1 MIGVS
6 KLWKRIKDFF
16 SERWR
21 KIVATGWWSVLTV
34 FAWELVEEALENLI
48 AYGISSVVALFI
60 TKALSTLAII
70 TATQGIKIG
79 VKKMAKFINPYIKT
93 LIYKE
98 GNDKMNLVN
107 KYFTKVWGNKITG
120 LFSGVTASLCAYWQ
134 PVFPVAT
141 GCWWFALLVGILFF
155 NLAIMFG
162 GETVK
167 QIIARFAEEHLTKE
181 QKRELKKIEHA
192 ERIVKEYEESVKI
205 LSQKQNQQ

>member
-1 MIGVS
+1 MVEKPKWWK
-6 KLWKRIKDFF
+6 KLMA
-16 SERWR
+16 S
-21 KIVATGWWSVLTV
+21 GLWSMTTI

-70 TATQGIKIG
+70 TATQGLKVGIKRF
-79 VKKMAKFINPYIKT
+79 VFPYIKT

-98 GNDKMNLVN
+98 GNDKMNLV
-107 KYFTKVWGNKITG
+107 KTYFTKAWGNKITG

-141 GCWWFALLVGILFF
+141 GCWWIALLVGVVFF

-181 QKRELKKIEHA
+181 QKKELKKIEKA
-192 ERIVKEYEESVKI
+192 EKVVKEYEESVK
-205 LSQKQNQQ
+205 LLATQKQNQQ

>member
-1 MIGVS
+1 MVEKPRWWKKLVS
-6 KLWKRIKDFF
+6 SGLWSMTTI
-16 SERWR
+16 
-21 KIVATGWWSVLTV
+21 

-70 TATQGIKIG
+70 TATQGLKVGIKRF
-79 VKKMAKFINPYIKT
+79 VFPYIKT

-98 GNDKMNLVN
+98 GNDKMNLV
-107 KYFTKVWGNKITG
+107 KTYFTKVWGNKITG

-141 GCWWFALLVGILFF
+141 GCWWIALLVGVVFF

-167 QIIARFAEEHLTKE
+167 QIIARFAEQHLSNE
-181 QKRELKKIEHA
+181 QKKELKKIEKA
-192 ERIVKEYEESVKI
+192 EKVVKEYEESVK
-205 LSQKQNQQ
+205 LLATQKQNQQ

>member
-1 MIGVS
+1 MVEKPKWWK
-6 KLWKRIKDFF
+6 KLMA
-16 SERWR
+16 S
-21 KIVATGWWSVLTV
+21 GLWSMTTI

-70 TATQGIKIG
+70 TATQGLKVGIKRF
-79 VKKMAKFINPYIKT
+79 VFPYIKT

-98 GNDKMNLVN
+98 GNDKMNLV
-107 KYFTKVWGNKITG
+107 KTYFTKVWGNKITG

-141 GCWWFALLVGILFF
+141 GCWWFALLVGIVFF
-155 NLAIMFG
+155 NLAIIFG

-181 QKRELKKIEHA
+181 QKKELKKIEKA
-192 ERIVKEYEESVKI
+192 EKVVKEYEESVK
-205 LSQKQNQQ
+205 LLATQKQNQQ

>member
-1 MIGVS
+1 MGKS
-6 KLWKRIKDFF
+6 KLWK
-16 SERWR
+16 
-21 KIVATGWWSVLTV
+21 KIIATGWWSVLTM

-70 TATQGIKIG
+70 TATQGLKIG
-79 VKKMAKFINPYIKT
+79 VKRLARFMQPYIKT

-98 GNDKMNLVN
+98 GNDKMNLV
-107 KYFTKVWGNKITG
+107 KTYFTKAWGNKITG

-141 GCWWFALLVGILFF
+141 GCWWIALLVGIVFF

-181 QKRELKKIEHA
+181 QKKELKKIEHA

-205 LSQKQNQQ
+205 LAQKQNQQ

>member
-1 MIGVS
+1 MVDKPRWWKKLVS
-6 KLWKRIKDFF
+6 SGLWSMTTI
-16 SERWR
+16 
-21 KIVATGWWSVLTV
+21 

-70 TATQGIKIG
+70 TATQGLKVGIKRF
-79 VKKMAKFINPYIKT
+79 VFPYIKT

-98 GNDKMNLVN
+98 GNDKMNLV
-107 KYFTKVWGNKITG
+107 KTYFTKVWGNKITG

-141 GCWWFALLVGILFF
+141 GCWWFALLVGVVFF

-181 QKRELKKIEHA
+181 QKKELKKIEKA
-192 ERIVKEYEESVKI
+192 EKVVKEYEESVK
-205 LSQKQNQQ
+205 LLATQKQNQQ

>member
-1 MIGVS
+1 MVEKPKWWK
-6 KLWKRIKDFF
+6 KLM
-16 SERWR
+16 SS
-21 KIVATGWWSVLTV
+21 GLWSMTTI

-70 TATQGIKIG
+70 TATQGLKVGIKR
-79 VKKMAKFINPYIKT
+79 FIFPYIKT

-98 GNDKMNLVN
+98 GNDKMNLV
-107 KYFTKVWGNKITG
+107 KTYFTKAWGNKITG

-141 GCWWFALLVGILFF
+141 GCWWIALLVGVVFF

-167 QIIARFAEEHLTKE
+167 QIIARFADEHLTKE
-181 QKRELKKIEHA
+181 QKKELKKIEKA
-192 ERIVKEYEESVKI
+192 EKVVKEYEESVK
-205 LSQKQNQQ
+205 LLATQKQNQQ

>member
-1 MIGVS
+1 MVEKPRWWKKLVS
-6 KLWKRIKDFF
+6 SGLWSMTTI
-16 SERWR
+16 
-21 KIVATGWWSVLTV
+21 

-70 TATQGIKIG
+70 TATQGLKVGIKRF
-79 VKKMAKFINPYIKT
+79 VFPYIKT

-98 GNDKMNLVN
+98 GNDKMNLV
-107 KYFTKVWGNKITG
+107 KTYFTKVWGNKITG

-141 GCWWFALLVGILFF
+141 GCWWIALLVGVVFF

-167 QIIARFAEEHLTKE
+167 QIIARFAEQHLSNE
-181 QKRELKKIEHA
+181 QKKELKKIEKA
-192 ERIVKEYEESVKI
+192 ERVVKEYEESVK
-205 LSQKQNQQ
+205 LLATQKQNQQ

>member
-1 MIGVS
+1 MVEKPKWWKKLVS
-6 KLWKRIKDFF
+6 SGLWSMTTI
-16 SERWR
+16 
-21 KIVATGWWSVLTV
+21 

-70 TATQGIKIG
+70 TATQGLKVGIKRF
-79 VKKMAKFINPYIKT
+79 VFPYIKT

-98 GNDKMNLVN
+98 GNDKMNLV
-107 KYFTKVWGNKITG
+107 KTYFTKVWGNKITG

-141 GCWWFALLVGILFF
+141 GCWWIALLVGVVFF

-167 QIIARFAEEHLTKE
+167 QIIARFAEQHLSNE
-181 QKRELKKIEHA
+181 QKKELKKIEKA
-192 ERIVKEYEESVKI
+192 ERVVKEYEESVK
-205 LSQKQNQQ
+205 LLATQKQNQQ

>member
-1 MIGVS
+1 MMEKPKWWK
-6 KLWKRIKDFF
+6 KLMA
-16 SERWR
+16 S
-21 KIVATGWWSVLTV
+21 GLWSMTTI

-70 TATQGIKIG
+70 TATQGLKVGIKRF
-79 VKKMAKFINPYIKT
+79 VFPYIKT

-98 GNDKMNLVN
+98 GNDKMNLV
-107 KYFTKVWGNKITG
+107 KTYFTKVWGNKITG

-141 GCWWFALLVGILFF
+141 GCWWFALLVGVVFF

-181 QKRELKKIEHA
+181 QKKELKKIEKA
-192 ERIVKEYEESVKI
+192 EKVVKEYEESVK
-205 LSQKQNQQ
+205 LLATQKQNQQ

>member
-1 MIGVS
+1 MVEKPRWWK
-6 KLWKRIKDFF
+6 KLMA
-16 SERWR
+16 S
-21 KIVATGWWSVLTV
+21 GLWSMTTI
-34 FAWELVEEALENLI
+34 FAWELEEEALENLI

-70 TATQGIKIG
+70 TATQGLKVGIKRF
-79 VKKMAKFINPYIKT
+79 VFPYIKT
-93 LIYKE
+93 FIYKE
-98 GNDKMNLVN
+98 GNDKMNLV
-107 KYFTKVWGNKITG
+107 KTYFTKAWGNKITG

-141 GCWWFALLVGILFF
+141 GCWWFALLVGVVFF

-181 QKRELKKIEHA
+181 QKKELKKIEKA
-192 ERIVKEYEESVKI
+192 EKVVKEYEESVK
-205 LSQKQNQQ
+205 LLATQKQNQQ

>member
-1 MIGVS
+1 MVEKPKWWK
-6 KLWKRIKDFF
+6 KLMA
-16 SERWR
+16 S
-21 KIVATGWWSVLTV
+21 GLWSMTTI

-70 TATQGIKIG
+70 TATQGLKVGIKRF
-79 VKKMAKFINPYIKT
+79 VFPYIKT

-98 GNDKMNLVN
+98 GNDKMNLV
-107 KYFTKVWGNKITG
+107 KTYFTKVWGNKITG

-141 GCWWFALLVGILFF
+141 GCWWIALLVGVVFF

-167 QIIARFAEEHLTKE
+167 QIIARFAEQHLSNE
-181 QKRELKKIEHA
+181 QKRELKKIEKA
-192 ERIVKEYEESVKI
+192 EKVVKEYEESVK
-205 LSQKQNQQ
+205 LLATQKQNQQ